1 VKSTTVTS
9 NDRDQLLELVDELS
23 ERFPDMR
30 FGQLICNL
38 AMAARGADTSA
49 TWDAEDREL
58 VEAAQRMLSRESVA
72 SGN

>member
-1 VKSTTVTS
+1 MKSRTVKS
-9 NDRDQLLELVDELS
+9 NDRDELLELVDELS

-30 FGQLICNL
+30 FGQVICNL

-58 VEAAQRMLSRESVA
+58 IEAATRLLSQQSVA
-72 SGN
+72 TDN